1 MSIQERR
8 EKGTLKL
15 KILDGI
21 PVRWPA
27 IHVMGLLGDL
37 DNAGEAVVVD
47 VVVAFV
53 VVVVVLVVVV
63 VGAEVVERLADDFPR
78 IYFVRLKG
86 FLFLSLLCLACP

>member
-1 MSIQERR
+1 M
-8 EKGTLKL
+8 KL

-21 PVRWPA
+21 PVSLPA

-37 DNAGEAVVVD
+37 DNAGDAVVD

-53 VVVVVLVVVV
+53 VVVVVFLVVVV

-78 IYFVRLKG
+78 IYFWRLKKRY
-86 FLFLSLLCLACP
+86 

>member
-1 MSIQERR
+1 MSIQESR
-8 EKGTLKL
+8 ENGTLKL

-21 PVRWPA
+21 PVSLPA
-27 IHVMGLLGDL
+27 IQVIGLLGDL
-37 DNAGEAVVVD
+37 DNAGDAVVD

-53 VVVVVLVVVV
+53 VVVVFLVVV

-78 IYFVRLKG
+78 IYFWRLKG

>member
-37 DNAGEAVVVD
+37 DNAGEAVVD

-86 FLFLSLLCLACP
+86 FLFLSLLCLAWP

>member
-1 MSIQERR
+1 M
-8 EKGTLKL
+8 KL

-21 PVRWPA
+21 PVSLPA

-37 DNAGEAVVVD
+37 DNAGDA
-47 VVVAFV
+47 V
-53 VVVVVLVVVV
+53 VVVVFLVVVV

-78 IYFVRLKG
+78 IYFWRLKG

>member
-37 DNAGEAVVVD
+37 DNAGEAFVD
-47 VVVAFV
+47 VVVAF
-53 VVVVVLVVVV
+53 VVVVLVVVV

-86 FLFLSLLCLACP
+86 FLFLSLLCLAWP

>member
-1 MSIQERR
+1 M
-8 EKGTLKL
+8 KL

-21 PVRWPA
+21 PVSLPA

-37 DNAGEAVVVD
+37 DNAGDAVVD

-53 VVVVVLVVVV
+53 VVFLVVVV

-78 IYFVRLKG
+78 IYFWRLKG

>member
-1 MSIQERR
+1 MSIQESR

-21 PVRWPA
+21 PVSLPA

-37 DNAGEAVVVD
+37 DNAGDAVVD

-53 VVVVVLVVVV
+53 VVVVFLVVVV

-78 IYFVRLKG
+78 IYFWRLKG

>member
-1 MSIQERR
+1 MSIQESR

-21 PVRWPA
+21 PVSLPA

-37 DNAGEAVVVD
+37 DNAGDAVVD

-53 VVVVVLVVVV
+53 IVVVFLVVV

-78 IYFVRLKG
+78 IYFWRLKG